1 MVEAPMTPWRTV
13 GWWAFGAAGGFAL
26 GGWAALSTV
35 IAIAVGHEV
44 LAVRPRQVLA
54 AAAAAMA
61 LVPAVW
67 LLSNRTRLGRVSFDL
82 VAKSW
87 WPNATAVVALTALTV
102 GVVLDMLASR
112 RS

>member
-1 MVEAPMTPWRTV
+1 MVAAPMIPWRTV
-13 GWWAFGAAGGFAL
+13 GWWTCVAAGGFAL
-26 GGWAALSTV
+26 AGWAALATI

-54 AAAAAMA
+54 AAAGAMA

-67 LLSNRTRLGRVSFDL
+67 LLSNQTRLGQVSFDL
-82 VAKSW
+82 GAKSW

-102 GVVLDMLASR
+102 GVVLDVLASR

>member
-1 MVEAPMTPWRTV
+1 MITWRRI
-13 GWWAFGAAGGFAL
+13 GWWAFGAGAGFTV
-26 GGWAALSTV
+26 GGWAALATV
-35 IAIAVGHEV
+35 TAIAVGHEV

-54 AAAAAMA
+54 AAAGAMA

-67 LLSNRTRLGRVSFDL
+67 LLSNQARLGQISFDL

-87 WPNATAVVALTALTV
+87 WPNATAVVALTGLTV
-102 GVVLDMLASR
+102 GVVLDVLTSR

>member
-1 MVEAPMTPWRTV
+1 MNPWLRV
-13 GWWAFGAAGGFAL
+13 GWWAIGAVAGFAL
-26 GGWAALSTV
+26 GGWAALVTV

-54 AAAAAMA
+54 AATAAMA

-67 LLSNRTRLGRVSFDL
+67 LLSNQPRLGQVSFDL
-82 VAKSW
+82 VARSW
-87 WPNATAVVALTALTV
+87 WPNGIAVVALTALTV
-102 GVVLDMLASR
+102 GVVLDVLASR